1 MKNKLFTILRIIVSL
16 SLIGLLIWLMRDKL
30 PSILSTI
37 KSSNKPLLILGFFIY
52 LLGSFTIVFRLRKVI
67 SVQSIDITLKESF
80 YLTFIGYF
88 FNNFLPTSFG
98 GDFVK
103 AHYAGKKSNNK
114 AGAFAGVFMD
124 RVLALL
130 PFTLVP
136 AVTITFFASNI
147 VNKPLSI
154 VVYSLFIGSVV
165 IIWFLLH
172 KNTAKYFTFL
182 LEPFKNAQWVAK
194 IKDGY
199 GYLNA
204 YSDHKI
210 VLLWSFFLSII
221 GQMLSVIAVH
231 FFARSLGITTLGMGI
246 FFIVV
251 PLAWI
256 MTLIPSLNGLGVRE
270 GAFIFLLKGYMPAD
284 KAFAISILV
293 LAAITVLGIIGGIIY
308 MLKKSSFSVK
318 EEDVK

>member
-1 MKNKLFTILRIIVSL
+1 MKNKLFTLLRIIISL
-16 SLIGLLIWLMRDKL
+16 SLIGLLVWLMRDKL
-30 PSILSTI
+30 PSIASTI
-37 KSSNKPLLILGFFIY
+37 KSSNKPLLILGFSIY
-52 LLGSFTIVFRLRKVI
+52 LLATITIAFRLRKVI
-67 SVQSIDITLKESF
+67 SVQSIDITPKESC

-136 AVTITFFASNI
+136 VVTITFFASNI
-147 VNKPLSI
+147 ANKPLLI
-154 VVYSLFIGSVV
+154 AVYSLFVGCVV

-172 KNTAKYFTFL
+172 KNTAKYFAFL
-182 LEPFKNAQWVAK
+182 LEPFKNAEWVAR

-199 GYLNA
+199 SYLNA

-210 VLLWSFFLSII
+210 VLSWSFFLSII
-221 GQMLSVIAVH
+221 AQVLSVIAVH
-231 FFARSLGITTLGMGI
+231 LFARSLGVSTLGIGI

-270 GAFIFLLKGYMPAD
+270 GAFIYLLKGYIPAD

-293 LAAITVLGIIGGIIY
+293 LATITALGVIGGIIY

-318 EEDVK
+318 GEDVE